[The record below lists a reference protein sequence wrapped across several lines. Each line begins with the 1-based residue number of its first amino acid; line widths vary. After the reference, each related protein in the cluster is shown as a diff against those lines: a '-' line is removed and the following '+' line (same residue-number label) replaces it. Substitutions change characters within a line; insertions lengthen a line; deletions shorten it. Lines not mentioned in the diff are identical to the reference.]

1 MSDAATEAGGG
12 DGAVGQRPRVV
23 IVGAGFG
30 GLACARALGNAPI
43 DVTVIDRHNYHLFIP
58 LIYQVATA
66 ALSPADIAKPIR
78 RMLARYPNISVMLG
92 EVTGVDRDA
101 RRVRLAEGGTVA
113 FDHLVIAT
121 GSAYSYFGHDEWE
134 KIAPGPRTIEDARRI
149 RARLLRAFERAEICP
164 DPKEQEALL
173 TTVVVGG
180 GPTGV
185 EMAGSVGELARFSFR
200 RDFRHIDPA
209 KARILLVE
217 AGPRVL
223 AGFPEVMSAYAKK
236 ALERLGVT
244 VITGA
249 RVENIEPGRVT
260 IDGRVERAGTIVW
273 GAGVKASPAAE
284 WLGVEADRL
293 GRVNVGPDLS
303 VAGRDGIY
311 VIGDTAVAL
320 GRDGKPLPGLAQ
332 VAHQQGIYL
341 GRALKGLIVEGKTM
355 PPFRFHDRGNT
366 AVIGRNAAVFDFGRW
381 HLKGRLGWLLWGI
394 VHVYL
399 LTGFDKRLLVT
410 TQWLWRYLT
419 YETGARLISGGEEAG

>member
-1 MSDAATEAGGG
+1 MSDAARGGEGAAGR
-12 DGAVGQRPRVV
+12 RPRVV

-30 GLACARALGNAPI
+30 GLACARALGNAPV
-43 DVTVIDRHNYHLFIP
+43 DVTVIDRHNYHLFVP

-92 EVTGVDRDA
+92 EVTGVDLDT
-101 RRVRLAEGGTVA
+101 RRVRLADGGTVA
-113 FDHLVIAT
+113 FDTLVIAT
-121 GSAYSYFGHDEWE
+121 GSAYSYFGHDEWQ
-134 KIAPGPRTIEDARRI
+134 KIAPGPRSIENARVI

-173 TTVVVGG
+173 TTIIVGG

-185 EMAGSVGELARFSFR
+185 EMAGSVGELARFSLR

-217 AGPRVL
+217 AGPRLL
-223 AGFPEVMSAYAKK
+223 AGFPGALSAYAKR

-244 VITGA
+244 VMAAA
-249 RVENIEPGRVT
+249 RVDKIEPGKVT
-260 IDGRVERAGTIVW
+260 IDGQVVRAGTVVW
-273 GAGVKASPAAE
+273 GAGVRASPAAK

-293 GRVNVGPDLS
+293 GRVSVGADLS
-303 VAGRDGIY
+303 VAGIERVY

-341 GRALKGLIVEGKTM
+341 GRGLKRLIVEGKPM
-355 PPFRFHDRGNT
+355 LPFRFHDRGNT

-381 HLKGRLGWLLWGI
+381 HLKGRLGWFLWGL

-419 YETGARLISGGEEAG
+419 YETGARLISGGGGDPGG